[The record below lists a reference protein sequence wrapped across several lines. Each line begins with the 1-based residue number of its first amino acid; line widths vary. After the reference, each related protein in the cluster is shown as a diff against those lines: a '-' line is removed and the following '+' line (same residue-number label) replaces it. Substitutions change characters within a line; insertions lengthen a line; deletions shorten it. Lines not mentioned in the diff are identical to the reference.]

1 MKTTVIAVDGYAST
15 GKSTLSKRLADA
27 LGFTYIDTG
36 FMYRAV
42 SYFALKNG
50 FLNEDYIQEDA
61 LKEALHKTSF
71 SWTKGK
77 PSKVMLFNGRSYG
90 DELRTLEVSSWVSKI
105 ASLGFVRDHLVHQ
118 QRILSQLGSVVM
130 DGRDIG
136 TVVFPEADF
145 KFFLV
150 ADAEV
155 RAKRRFDELKAKGE
169 QVVYQDILKNVLD
182 RDHQDSTRLISPL
195 TKAEDALE
203 IDTTNVSIET
213 ALEQMFS
220 IINSKS

>member
-1 MKTTVIAVDGYAST
+1 MKIKVIAVDGYAST

-42 SYFALKNG
+42 SYFAQKNG
-50 FLNEDYIQEDA
+50 FLKEDSIQEEA

-71 SWTKGK
+71 SWIKGK
-77 PSKVMLFNGRSYG
+77 SSNVMLFNGSSYG

-105 ASLGFVRDHLVHQ
+105 AGFGFVRDHLVYQ
-118 QRILSQLGSVVM
+118 QRILSKLRSVVM

-169 QVVYQDILKNVLD
+169 NVVYKDILKNVID

-195 TKAEDALE
+195 KKAQDALE

-220 IINSKS
+220 KINSKS

>member
-15 GKSTLSKRLADA
+15 GKSTLSKHLADV

-50 FLNEDYIQEDA
+50 FLKEEYIQEDV

-71 SWTKGK
+71 SW
-77 PSKVMLFNGRSYG
+77 SKDKSSKLMLFNGRSYG

-105 ASLGFVRDHLVHQ
+105 AGLGFVRDHLVHQ

-169 QVVYQDILKNVLD
+169 KVVYQDILKNVID

-195 TKAEDALE
+195 KKAEDALE
-203 IDTTNVSIET
+203 IDTTNVSVET
-213 ALEQMFS
+213 VLEQMFS
-220 IINSKS
+220 TINSKS

>member
-15 GKSTLSKRLADA
+15 GKSTLSKRLADV

-50 FLNEDYIQEDA
+50 FLKEEYIQEDA

-71 SWTKGK
+71 SWSKDI
-77 PSKVMLFNGRSYG
+77 PSKLMLFNGRPYG

-105 ASLGFVRDHLVHQ
+105 AGLSFVRDHLVHQ
-118 QRILSQLGSVVM
+118 QHILSQLGGVVM

-155 RAKRRFDELKAKGE
+155 RATRRFDELKAKGE
-169 QVVYQDILKNVLD
+169 KVVYQDILKNVID

-195 TKAEDALE
+195 KKAEDALE

-213 ALEQMFS
+213 VLEQMFS
-220 IINSKS
+220 KINSKS

>member
-15 GKSTLSKRLADA
+15 GKSTLSKRLADV

-42 SYFALKNG
+42 SYFALKND
-50 FLNEDYIQEDA
+50 FLKEEYIQEDA

-71 SWTKGK
+71 SWSKDI
-77 PSKVMLFNGRSYG
+77 PSKLMLFNGRPYG

-105 ASLGFVRDHLVHQ
+105 AGLGFVRDHLVHQ
-118 QRILSQLGSVVM
+118 QRILSQLGGVVM

-155 RAKRRFDELKAKGE
+155 RATRRFDELKAKGE
-169 QVVYQDILKNVLD
+169 KVVYLDILKNVID

-195 TKAEDALE
+195 KKAEDALE
-203 IDTTNVSIET
+203 IDTTNVSVET
-213 ALEQMFS
+213 VLEQMFS
-220 IINSKS
+220 TINSKS

>member
-15 GKSTLSKRLADA
+15 GKSTLSKRLADV

-42 SYFALKNG
+42 SYFALKND
-50 FLNEDYIQEDA
+50 FLKEEYIQEDA

-71 SWTKGK
+71 SWSKDI
-77 PSKVMLFNGRSYG
+77 PSKLMLFNGRPYG

-105 ASLGFVRDHLVHQ
+105 AGLGFVRDHLVHQ
-118 QRILSQLGSVVM
+118 QRILSQLGGVVM

-155 RAKRRFDELKAKGE
+155 RATRRFDELKAKGE
-169 QVVYQDILKNVLD
+169 KVVYQDILKNVID

-195 TKAEDALE
+195 KKAEDALE
-203 IDTTNVSIET
+203 IDTTNVSVET
-213 ALEQMFS
+213 VLEQMCS
-220 IINSKS
+220 TINSKS

>member
-15 GKSTLSKRLADA
+15 GKSTLSKRLADV

-42 SYFALKNG
+42 SYFALKND
-50 FLNEDYIQEDA
+50 FLKEEYIQEDA

-71 SWTKGK
+71 SWSKDI
-77 PSKVMLFNGRSYG
+77 PSKLMLFNGRPYG

-105 ASLGFVRDHLVHQ
+105 AGLGFVRDHLVHQ
-118 QRILSQLGSVVM
+118 QRILSQLGGVVM

-155 RAKRRFDELKAKGE
+155 RATRRFDELKAKGE
-169 QVVYQDILKNVLD
+169 KVVYQDILKNVID

-195 TKAEDALE
+195 KKAEDALE
-203 IDTTNVSIET
+203 IDTTNVSVET
-213 ALEQMFS
+213 VLEQMFS
-220 IINSKS
+220 TINSKS

>member
-1 MKTTVIAVDGYAST
+1 MKTSVIAVDGYAST
-15 GKSTLSKRLADA
+15 GKSTLSKRLADV

-50 FLNEDYIQEDA
+50 FLKEEYIQEDA

-71 SWTKGK
+71 SWSKDI
-77 PSKVMLFNGRSYG
+77 PSKLMLFNGRPYG

-105 ASLGFVRDHLVHQ
+105 AGLGFVRDHLVHQ
-118 QRILSQLGSVVM
+118 QRILSQLGGVVM

-155 RAKRRFDELKAKGE
+155 RATRRFDELKAKGE
-169 QVVYQDILKNVLD
+169 KVVYQDILKNVID

-195 TKAEDALE
+195 KKAEDALE
-203 IDTTNVSIET
+203 IDTTNVSVET
-213 ALEQMFS
+213 VLEQMFS
-220 IINSKS
+220 TINSKS

>member
-15 GKSTLSKRLADA
+15 GKSTLSKRLADV

-50 FLNEDYIQEDA
+50 FLKEEYIQEDA

-71 SWTKGK
+71 SWSKDI
-77 PSKVMLFNGRSYG
+77 PSKLMLFNGRPYG

-105 ASLGFVRDHLVHQ
+105 AGLGFVRDHLVHQ
-118 QRILSQLGSVVM
+118 QRILSQLGGVVM

-155 RAKRRFDELKAKGE
+155 RATRRFDELKAKGE
-169 QVVYQDILKNVLD
+169 KVVYQDILKNVID

-195 TKAEDALE
+195 KKAEDALE
-203 IDTTNVSIET
+203 IDTTNVSVET
-213 ALEQMFS
+213 VLEQMFS
-220 IINSKS
+220 TINSKS